1 MSDRDLKKQL
11 AKARK
16 AREAANDIT
25 TQIEME
31 LVRFDSENAHIDF
44 NVDWSQETVWASQR
58 QMAELF
64 GREINTIN
72 EHVTTLIE
80 SGEIDPEATIRKFR
94 MVRLE
99 GGRQVSREIDHYNL
113 DVILTVGYR
122 VSSTKAVEFRKW
134 ANKILRSFLLEG
146 YALNERRLRDD
157 PSALHAL
164 AAKVRALRSEEKN
177 IYAAVRACFKEVASD
192 YNSKADAVRSFYAKV
207 QDRFLYAATG
217 RTASQLIL
225 DRADARKPNMG
236 LTVIE
241 GKRPT
246 KAECRVG
253 KNYLFSDELYVL
265 HILCEQFLLFA
276 ESKALRG
283 QPMSMADLTNKIDQ
297 LFSINEYPVFPGYTD
312 YLRAKAEKHAEIEWT
327 RLKERLKLEAA

>member
-1 MSDRDLKKQL
+1 MSDNEAMKQL

-16 AREAANDIT
+16 AREAANDIAV
-25 TQIEME
+25 QIEME

-44 NVDWSQETVWASQR
+44 NVDWTQETVWASQR

-64 GREINTIN
+64 GRDIRTIN
-72 EHVTTLIE
+72 EHIQALVE
-80 SGEIDPEATIRKFR
+80 SDEIDPAATIRKFR

-122 VSSTKAVEFRKW
+122 VSSSKAVEFRKW
-134 ANKILRSFLLEG
+134 ANKVLRSYIVEG
-146 YALNERRLRDD
+146 YALNERRLREDS
-157 PSALHAL
+157 SALHAL
-164 AAKVRALRSEEKN
+164 AARVRALRSEEKN
-177 IYAAVRACFKEVASD
+177 IYAAVRACFKEAASD
-192 YNSKADAVRSFYAKV
+192 YSSASDAVRSFYAKV

-217 RTASQLIL
+217 KTASQIIL
-225 DRADARKPNMG
+225 DRADGQKENMG

-241 GKRPT
+241 GEKPT

-283 QPMSMADLTNKIDQ
+283 QAMTMAELTTKLDQ
-297 LFSINEYPVFPGYTD
+297 LFAINEYPVFPGYTD
-312 YLRAKAEKHAEIEWT
+312 YLRAKAKKHAEIEWT
-327 RLKERLKLEAA
+327 RLRERLKLEAA

>member
-1 MSDRDLKKQL
+1 MSADEVKKQL
-11 AKARK
+11 AKTRK
-16 AREAANDIT
+16 AREAANDIN

-31 LVRFDSENAHIDF
+31 LVRFNSENAHIDF
-44 NVDWSQETVWASQR
+44 NVDWSEETVWASQR
-58 QMAELF
+58 QMADLF
-64 GREINTIN
+64 GREPNTIN
-72 EHVTTLIE
+72 EHINALIE
-80 SGEIDPEATIRKFR
+80 SGEVDAGSTIRKFR
-94 MVRLE
+94 LVRLE

-122 VSSTKAVEFRKW
+122 VSSAKAVEFRKW
-134 ANKILRSFLLEG
+134 ANKILRSYLLEG
-146 YALNERRLRDD
+146 YALNERKLRDD
-157 PSALHAL
+157 PSALHGL

-177 IYAAVRACFKEVASD
+177 IYAAVRACFKEAASD
-192 YNSKADAVRSFYAKV
+192 YSSASDAVRSFYAKV

-217 RTASQLIL
+217 KIASQIIL
-225 DRADARKPNMG
+225 DRADGRKPNMG
-236 LTVIE
+236 LTVVE
-241 GKRPT
+241 GARPT

-283 QPMSMADLTNKIDQ
+283 QAMTMADLTNKLDQ

-312 YLRAKAEKHAEIEWT
+312 YLRAKAEKHAELEWQ
-327 RLKERLKLEAA
+327 RLMDRLAIEAA